1 MKKKTKIILIVILII
16 VLIGGGGVFFVLKKQ
31 RNEENPYVQE
41 VKVTNE
47 IAEYGYTLE
56 DRDTEYF
63 KEGFQQLQ
71 DLLNDPE
78 HSVEE
83 YINLVSR
90 LYITDLYTISN
101 KMSKYDIGGLEYVY
115 EPARESFKSVAMDTI
130 YKNVINNLDNKREQ
144 KLPTVSKVEILNTE
158 ESTYTLPDKSEVKSY
173 EIEISWQYESDL
185 GYDNQGTLILIE
197 NDKKYDVVSFEP
209 DEK

>member
-1 MKKKTKIILIVILII
+1 MKKKTKIVLIVILII
-16 VLIGGGGVFFVLKKQ
+16 ALVVGGGVFFVLKSKKQ
-31 RNEENPYVQE
+31 EENPYVQE

-47 IAEYGYTLE
+47 ITEYGYTLE

-71 DLLNDPE
+71 DLLNNPE

-83 YINLVSR
+83 YIKLVSQ
-90 LYITDLYTISN
+90 LFITDLYTISN
-101 KMSKYDIGGLEYVY
+101 KISKYDVGGLEYVY

-130 YKNVINNLDNKREQ
+130 YKNVVNNLDNKRSQ
-144 KLPTVSKVEILNTE
+144 KLPTVNKVEIIDLKE
-158 ESTYTLPDKSEVKSY
+158 GTYSLPDESEVKSY
-173 EIEISWQYESDL
+173 EIELSWQYENDL
-185 GYDNQGTLILIE
+185 NYDSKGTLILIQNE
-197 NDKKYDVVSFEP
+197 KKFEVVSFEP